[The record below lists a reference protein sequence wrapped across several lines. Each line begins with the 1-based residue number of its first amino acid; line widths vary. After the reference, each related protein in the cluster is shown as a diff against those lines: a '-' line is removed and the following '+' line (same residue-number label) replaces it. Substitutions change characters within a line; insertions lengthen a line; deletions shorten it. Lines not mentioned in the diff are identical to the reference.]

1 MDPHVTLQLG
11 LGGEGLLTAVTWM
24 GSDLHVDLE
33 MMLPGGRV
41 LEGLVA
47 LRTGVDLL
55 VTQLEVSSA
64 NVSFEVARVIELLLA
79 VVAVEPRY
87 LVVLVVGLHV
97 VPEDAPGDVALA
109 ADEALELELLGVE
122 LHVIGEGLR
131 RAEYFVTGLTEMLL
145 AAVRL

>member
-1 MDPHVTLQLG
+1 
-11 LGGEGLLTAVTWM
+11 
-24 GSDLHVDLE
+24 
-33 MMLPGGRV
+33 MLPGGRV

-47 LRTGVDLL
+47 LGAGVDLL

-64 NVSFEVARVIELLLA
+64 NVSLEVARVIEFLLA